1 MLVSSA
7 GEVTIHITKLRY
19 PTDTFKQLLYS
30 NVSLV
35 YPPKLRTKKSMKLRR
50 FCHDS
55 VRWLPLFPKL
65 QCLLMIIWLVVS
77 TPLKNISQLG
87 LFFPIYGK
95 IKFMFQTTNQLYQ
108 PFLFLVHPPILQ
120 KVWQKSLLENYL
132 QSGAPLGHLCRKPRL
147 GMTWTVTPYG
157 GSPGYPK
164 ATQKSSPNS
173 WLDGWAAYPYEK
185 YESQLESLFPI
196 DVKIKFL
203 FQTTN
208 QMGSGTWFC

>member
-1 MLVSSA
+1 MIIANINRGLDSKLLGVSTKINNQGIHNGVESCIPHCYLINIDKCPNGEMLVSSA

-35 YPPKLRTKKSMKLRR
+35 YPPKLRTTKSMKLRR

-87 LFFPIYGK
+87 LILSNLWKKSCSKPPTSYI
-95 IKFMFQTTNQLYQ
+95 N
-108 PFLFLVHPPILQ
+108 PFY
-120 KVWQKSLLENYL
+120 S
-132 QSGAPLGHLCRKPRL
+132 
-147 GMTWTVTPYG
+147 
-157 GSPGYPK
+157 
-164 ATQKSSPNS
+164 
-173 WLDGWAAYPYEK
+173 
-185 YESQLESLFPI
+185 
-196 DVKIKFL
+196 
-203 FQTTN
+203 
-208 QMGSGTWFC
+208 

>member
-1 MLVSSA
+1 MIIANINRGLDSKLLGVSTKINNQGIHNGVESCIPHCYLINIDKCPNGEMLVSSA

-30 NVSLV
+30 NISLV

-87 LFFPIYGK
+87 LILSNLWKKSCSKPPTSYI
-95 IKFMFQTTNQLYQ
+95 N
-108 PFLFLVHPPILQ
+108 PFY
-120 KVWQKSLLENYL
+120 S
-132 QSGAPLGHLCRKPRL
+132 
-147 GMTWTVTPYG
+147 
-157 GSPGYPK
+157 
-164 ATQKSSPNS
+164 
-173 WLDGWAAYPYEK
+173 
-185 YESQLESLFPI
+185 
-196 DVKIKFL
+196 
-203 FQTTN
+203 
-208 QMGSGTWFC
+208 